1 MKYFS
6 HLLQLISNGHSKVAA
21 VGAPAPAATSAAK
34 VEPAKNDKKND
45 KKPAAKPEPVPAAEE
60 EEEDFS
66 LDLFG

>member
-21 VGAPAPAATSAAK
+21 VGAPAATSAAK
-34 VEPAKNDKKND
+34 VEPAKNEKKND